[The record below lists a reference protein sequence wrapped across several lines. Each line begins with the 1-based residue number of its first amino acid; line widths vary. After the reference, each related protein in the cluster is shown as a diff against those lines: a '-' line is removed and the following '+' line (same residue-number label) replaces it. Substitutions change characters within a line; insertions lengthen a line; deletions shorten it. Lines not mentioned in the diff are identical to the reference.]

1 MPTGYLVYNPA
12 AGRGPTEIVTDA
24 AATVLREAGWR
35 MHVIQAQDGPHIT
48 RLARTAAD
56 RGVDAFFIAGG
67 DGSMN
72 LGEAGLANSNTALG
86 ILPAGTANVW
96 AQELGLT
103 TLNLL
108 NTMSLAESAL
118 RLSKAQ
124 AYYVDMGICNGRP
137 FLLWAGCGLDAFIVH
152 RIEPRT
158 PWEKHFAVLQYSISA
173 LWNAG
178 FWRGMNLQAEVNG
191 ERISGHYLLA
201 VASNIHLYAGGVAK
215 ISPRARIDDGLMDL
229 WLFEGETIG
238 DTVQMAWDLWIG
250 RHAKSEQAKCIQC
263 TSLMLE
269 SDSDLYVQVDGE
281 PAEEAKRVEITIE
294 PKSLKVLIPQEAPYL
309 LVKDHFNENQD

>member
-1 MPTGYLVYNPA
+1 MPIGYLVYNPA
-12 AGRGPTEIVTDA
+12 AGRGPNEIVTDSA
-24 AATVLREAGWR
+24 ADVLREAGWR
-35 MHVIQAQDGPHIT
+35 IHIIQANDGPHIT
-48 RLARTAAD
+48 NLAHQAAE
-56 RGVDAFFIAGG
+56 RGIDAFFVAGG

-72 LGEAGLANSNTALG
+72 LAVSGLVDSNTALG
-86 ILPAGTANVW
+86 VLPAGTANVW

-103 TLNLL
+103 SLNFL
-108 NTMSLAESAL
+108 NNLSLADSAQ
-118 RLSKAQ
+118 RLSNAQ
-124 AYYVDMGICNGRP
+124 TYNVDVGLCNSRP

-178 FWRGMNLQAEVNG
+178 FWRGMNLRAEVNG

-201 VASNIHLYAGGVAK
+201 VVSNVHLYAGGVAK
-215 ISPRARIDDGLMDL
+215 ISPLALMDDGLMDL
-229 WLFEGETIG
+229 WLFEGENLG

-250 RHAKSEQAKCIQC
+250 RHAESEQAKCIPC
-263 TSLMLE
+263 TSLVLE
-269 SDSDLYVQVDGE
+269 SDSSLYVQVDGE
-281 PAEEAKRVEITIE
+281 PAEDSKRVEITIR

-309 LVKDHFNENQD
+309 LVKEH

>member
-24 AATVLREAGWR
+24 AALVLREAGWR
-35 MHVIQAQDGPHIT
+35 VHIIQAQGSTHIT
-48 RLARTAAD
+48 SLARKAAE
-56 RGVDAFFIAGG
+56 RGMDAFFIAGG

-72 LGEAGLANSNTALG
+72 LAVAGLVNSDTALG

-103 TLNLL
+103 TLNIL
-108 NTMSLAESAL
+108 NNMSLAESAL

-124 AYYVDMGICNGRP
+124 AYYVDIGVCNGRP

-152 RIEPRT
+152 RIEPRA

-201 VASNIHLYAGGVAK
+201 VVSNIHLYAGGVAK
-215 ISPRARIDDGLMDL
+215 ISPLARIDDGLMDL
-229 WLFEGETIG
+229 WLFEGETLG
-238 DTVQMAWDLWIG
+238 DTVQMAWDLWVG
-250 RHAKSEQAKCIQC
+250 RHGQSEQAKCIPC
-263 TSLMLE
+263 TSLVLK
-269 SDSDLYVQVDGE
+269 SDSSLYIQVDGE
-281 PAEEAKRVEITIE
+281 PTQEAKHVEIMIQ
-294 PKSLKVLIPQEAPYL
+294 PKALKVLIPQEAPYL
-309 LVKDHFNENQD
+309 LVKDRFK